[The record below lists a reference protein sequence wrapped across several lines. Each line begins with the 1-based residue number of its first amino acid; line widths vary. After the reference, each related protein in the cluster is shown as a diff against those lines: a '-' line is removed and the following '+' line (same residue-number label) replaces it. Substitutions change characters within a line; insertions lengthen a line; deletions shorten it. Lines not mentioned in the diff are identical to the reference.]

1 MIKKVESSAQAFF
14 NRLQQKIEIAE
25 KQNKPIK
32 DLVEQQ
38 IKLLS
43 EVHDE
48 FIADAKLK
56 GYDMTNQRL
65 GEIEV
70 RQYQAMKQL
79 AQKIGLPVEE
89 YDEYIKKVRIRIFG
103 EENYKRFFEEQ

>member
-38 IKLLS
+38 IKLLM
-43 EVHDE
+43 H
-48 FIADAKLK
+48 
-56 GYDMTNQRL
+56 
-65 GEIEV
+65 
-70 RQYQAMKQL
+70 QYLLMNK
-79 AQKIGLPVEE
+79 
-89 YDEYIKKVRIRIFG
+89 
-103 EENYKRFFEEQ
+103 